1 MDRFHDTAAA
11 LREITESLRPE
22 EPRDALLV
30 RMAEKVV
37 GLLPGA
43 DAVTV
48 TLYVDEEPSTVA
60 ATDESLLPL
69 DKAQYTADDGPCR
82 QAVRTETIVRTRLE
96 TATQR
101 WPGFAATALE
111 LGVKT
116 LLSCPLFV
124 PAEGHAPRRRETEPL
139 GGTLNVWSYSEQAF
153 DPVESA
159 LVAMFTSAMS
169 AIILTASRWAAAEK
183 QAETLVAAL
192 ETRDT
197 IATAKGIVMARL
209 DLNAEDAFRWLTEAS
224 QHTNRKIRDIA
235 ALIVEDPGVVTRDP
249 R

>member
-1 MDRFHDTAAA
+1 MDQFHSTAAA

-22 EPRDALLV
+22 ESREALLARV
-30 RMAEKVV
+30 AEKVV

-48 TLYVDEEPSTVA
+48 TLYVDGEPGTVA
-60 ATDESLLPL
+60 ASDDSLLSL
-69 DKAQYTADDGPCR
+69 DKAQFSADDGPCLE
-82 QAVRTETIVRTRLE
+82 AVRSETIVRTRLE
-96 TATQR
+96 DSGER
-101 WPGFAATALE
+101 WPEFAAVVRE

-124 PAEGHAPRRRETEPL
+124 PAEGYAPRRRETEPL
-139 GGTLNVWSYSEQAF
+139 GGALNVWSYSEDAF
-153 DPVESA
+153 DPVEAA
-159 LVAMFTSAMS
+159 LVAMFTSALS

-209 DLNAEDAFRWLTEAS
+209 ELNAEDAFRWLTEAS
-224 QHTNRKIRDIA
+224 QHTNRKVREVA
-235 ALIVEDPGVVTRDP
+235 ALIAEDPGVVNRD
-249 R
+249 RR